1 MATERN
7 RGNKVNKK
15 ERKHMILQMVGNVE
29 KISTFGDIGAHTR
42 FTLID
47 SVSET
52 KLPFLSFYTPD
63 LQYDALCESEYENK
77 MVTVTFDIGYNNYK
91 GNLNMQLVA
100 TEIEKR

>member
-7 RGNKVNKK
+7 RGNKGNKK
-15 ERKHMILQMVGNVE
+15 ERKHMLLQMVGNVE
-29 KISTFGDIGAHTR
+29 KISTFGDSGGHTR

-52 KLPFLSFYTPD
+52 KLPFLSFHTTD
-63 LQYDALCESEYENK
+63 LQYDALCESEDENK